1 MTFSTPRRRNLASLS
16 LSLISLVG
24 AAAAHAD
31 SIAEQAFA
39 DAARYTVRISVST
52 DYSFIESEK
61 GGWTG
66 AGFLVDRER
75 RWVLTN
81 AHVAGYTDGKILV
94 AFKGHQRVAATAK
107 FVDNFVDVAVLEL
120 PEGAIPQEAREAR
133 LACVGTPAVGSDL
146 GAFGHP
152 LGYAFT
158 ATRGI
163 MAGVSRAKEYP
174 QLQTDAPISPGNSGG
189 PLIDLSS
196 GAVVGINTASAGERR
211 AQNMNFAVIA
221 SEACQILELLRAG
234 KSATVP
240 KSTTTFAFDEDDVE
254 TLTVAVDPENDD
266 GFGLKAG
273 DTVIGLSNDA
283 RKFESAPDFLLALR
297 GRTGKTSIDIERA
310 GKRMTVD
317 ANLTPSLQYVGRRG
331 LLLSGAVFAPRSLR
345 EVSNPDDA
353 GTLLVHQVE
362 PGSTAD
368 LHEVRFGSFVVSVD
382 GQKIRT
388 LSQLEKLAR
397 KAEAERRELRLIL
410 RTVKDDESPPESY
423 ALRDL
428 PVDEIGWYPK

>member
-1 MTFSTPRRRNLASLS
+1 MKSISFSFVAFSLMMA
-16 LSLISLVG
+16 G
-24 AAAAHAD
+24 AARAD
-31 SIAEQAFA
+31 SVAEHAFA
-39 DAARYTVRISVST
+39 DAARYTVSISVST

-81 AHVAGYTDGKILV
+81 AHVAGYTDAKILV
-94 AFKGHQRVAATAK
+94 AFKGGPRVAAKAK

-120 PEGAIPQEAREAR
+120 PEGSIPTEAREAR
-133 LACVGTPAVGSDL
+133 LACEGTPAVGSDL

-163 MAGVSRAKEYP
+163 MAGVSRSKEYP

-189 PLIDLSS
+189 PLIDLST
-196 GAVVGINTASAGERR
+196 GVVVGINTASAGERR

-221 SEACQILELLRAG
+221 SEACQVLELLRAG
-234 KSATVP
+234 KPATVP
-240 KSTTTFAFDEDDVE
+240 KLTTTFAYDEDDVE
-254 TLTVAVDPENDD
+254 TLTVAVDPVIED

-273 DTVIGLSNDA
+273 DTVLGLTNDT

-297 GRTGKTSIDIERA
+297 GRSGKTSIDIERA

-317 ANLTPSLQYVGRRG
+317 ANLTPSLQFVGRRG
-331 LLLSGAVFAPRSLR
+331 LLLSGAVFASHSLK
-345 EVSNPDDA
+345 EIATPDEA
-353 GTLLVHQVE
+353 GTLIVHQVE
-362 PGSTAD
+362 PGSTAE

-388 LSQLEKLAR
+388 LSQLEKIAR
-397 KAEAERRELRLIL
+397 KAEAEKRELRLVL
-410 RTVKDDESPPESY
+410 RIVKDDESPPESY
-423 ALRDL
+423 VLRDL